1 MKMISCASC
10 GKRYDPAVEELCPRC
25 GAFNRLPQSDAGPQ
39 AEPSPPAPEKR
50 KPRRRKHT
58 RAALEEG
65 GLMLGLE
72 VAADL
77 AVDLLGDALSDLF

>member
-1 MKMISCASC
+1 MKRITCASC

-25 GAFNRLPQSDAGPQ
+25 RAFDRPPQPETGPQ
-39 AEPSPPAPEKR
+39 AEPAPPAPEQQ
-50 KPRRRKHT
+50 KPRRKRT

-65 GLMLGLE
+65 GLTLGLE

-77 AVDLLGDALSDLF
+77 AADLLGDALSDLF